1 MIYDLYITITLLYV
15 IHYYII
21 AKRKF
26 SGKIFF
32 FLSRGEVLC
41 ISESNF
47 RNDITCLLHLFLGIT
62 M

>member
-1 MIYDLYITITLLYV
+1 MIYISLLHCFMLYIIILLQ
-15 IHYYII
+15 
-21 AKRKF
+21 KEKF

>member
-1 MIYDLYITITLLYV
+1 MIYISLLHCFMLYIIILLQ
-15 IHYYII
+15 
-21 AKRKF
+21 KENF
-26 SGKIFF
+26 SGQIFF

>member
-1 MIYDLYITITLLYV
+1 MIYISLLHCFMLYIIILLQ
-15 IHYYII
+15 
-21 AKRKF
+21 KENF